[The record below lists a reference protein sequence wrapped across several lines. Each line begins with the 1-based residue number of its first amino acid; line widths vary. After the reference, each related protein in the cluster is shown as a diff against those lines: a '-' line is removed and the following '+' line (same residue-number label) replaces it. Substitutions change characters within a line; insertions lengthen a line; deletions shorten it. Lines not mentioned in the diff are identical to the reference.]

1 MILLDVAPE
10 PGGVG
15 TFAAIAFLLIVLGL
29 AVVAFKLLKKSV
41 KMAFRMAI
49 VAVMVA
55 IAIAG
60 SVFFLVLGSRSG
72 GGRAVRPTPA
82 GKTQPK

>member
-1 MILLDVAPE
+1 MIFLDVSPE

-15 TFAAIAFLLIVLGL
+15 TFAAVAFLLIFLGL
-29 AVVAFKLLKKSV
+29 AFVVFKLLKKSV
-41 KMAFRMAI
+41 KMAFRMVI

-72 GGRAVRPTPA
+72 GGGRPVRPAKNNVAPR
-82 GKTQPK
+82 

>member
-1 MILLDVAPE
+1 MIFLDVSPE

-15 TFAAIAFLLIVLGL
+15 TFAAVAFLLVFLGL
-29 AVVAFKLLKKSV
+29 AFVVFKLLKKSV
-41 KMAFRMAI
+41 KMAFRMVI

-60 SVFFLVLGSRSG
+60 SAFFLILGARSG
-72 GGRAVRPTPA
+72 GGGGRLRPP
-82 GKTQPK
+82 KTSVAPK

>member
-1 MILLDVAPE
+1 
-10 PGGVG
+10 
-15 TFAAIAFLLIVLGL
+15 
-29 AVVAFKLLKKSV
+29 
-41 KMAFRMAI
+41 MAFRMVI

-72 GGRAVRPTPA
+72 GGGRPVRPAKNNVAPR
-82 GKTQPK
+82 